1 MMVYKNY
8 LFESNNIYKKSIH
21 LEYATDLE
29 KKDKIHLNAY
39 SRYAL
44 SSLNPLLIFFFCLIA
59 LVTFSYSQYF
69 VEATSSIDNI
79 NQSALNSVNKS
90 KIGNIPAS
98 CNCVIFRMDDIQDY
112 WLNSVQNKVM
122 DVFLNHNQT
131 LSLGLIMHMVGNDS
145 KIVEKVKEG
154 LHKGLFELDIHGWN
168 HVDYTKLSEREQ
180 KDSLSKANEK
190 MQKVF
195 GRNSSIFITPL
206 SVFNNKTLNAMAD
219 LKINIL
225 SSDIPTETKF
235 DQNKSIF
242 IAQDKSH
249 DKLSNRLQI
258 INNTKIYHIPATVFF
273 KDFQKGQWVKTPID
287 EILKDITKN
296 IAKYGY
302 AVIVLHPQDFALF
315 TGKSGASVVTYI
327 NSIDRNEILD
337 LSKILDYLLSNNIKI
352 KGFGDIIK

>member
-1 MMVYKNY
+1 M
-8 LFESNNIYKKSIH
+8 
-21 LEYATDLE
+21 
-29 KKDKIHLNAY
+29 HLNDC

-44 SSLNPLLIFFFCLIA
+44 FSLNPLLIMFFCLIA
-59 LVTFSYSQYF
+59 LLTFSNSKYF
-69 VEATSSIDNI
+69 AEAISSINNI
-79 NQSALNSVNKS
+79 NQSAVKSVNKDN
-90 KIGNIPAS
+90 IGNIHDN

-145 KIVEKVKEG
+145 KIVEKVKKG
-154 LHKGLFELDIHGWN
+154 LHKGIFELDLHGWD
-168 HVDYTKLSEREQ
+168 HVDYTKLSEKEQ

-206 SVFNNKTLNAMAD
+206 SVFNKNTLNAMAG
-219 LKINIL
+219 LRMNIL

-242 IAQDKSH
+242 IAQDNSH
-249 DKLSNRLQI
+249 DKLSNGLQI

-315 TGKSGASVVTYI
+315 TGKSGSSEVSYI
-327 NSIDRNEILD
+327 NSIDRNEIFD
-337 LSKILDYLLSNNIKI
+337 LSKILDNLFSNNISI
-352 KGFGDIIK
+352 KGFGDVIKYH

>member
-1 MMVYKNY
+1 M
-8 LFESNNIYKKSIH
+8 
-21 LEYATDLE
+21 
-29 KKDKIHLNAY
+29 HLNDC

-44 SSLNPLLIFFFCLIA
+44 FSLNPLLIMFFCLIA
-59 LVTFSYSQYF
+59 LLTFSNSKYF
-69 VEATSSIDNI
+69 AEAISSINNI
-79 NQSALNSVNKS
+79 NQSAVKSVNKDN
-90 KIGNIPAS
+90 IGNIHDS

-145 KIVEKVKEG
+145 KIVEKVKKG
-154 LHKGLFELDIHGWN
+154 LHKGIFELDLHGWD
-168 HVDYTKLSEREQ
+168 HVDYTKLSEKEQ

-206 SVFNNKTLNAMAD
+206 SVFNKNTLNAMAD
-219 LKINIL
+219 LRINIL

-242 IAQDKSH
+242 IAQDNSH
-249 DKLSNRLQI
+249 DKLSNELQI

-315 TGKSGASVVTYI
+315 TGKSGSSEVSYI
-327 NSIDRNEILD
+327 NSIDRNEIFD
-337 LSKILDYLLSNNIKI
+337 LSKILDNLFSNNISI
-352 KGFGDIIK
+352 KGFGDVIKYH

>member
-1 MMVYKNY
+1 M
-8 LFESNNIYKKSIH
+8 
-21 LEYATDLE
+21 
-29 KKDKIHLNAY
+29 HLNDC

-44 SSLNPLLIFFFCLIA
+44 FSLNPLLIMFFCLIA
-59 LVTFSYSQYF
+59 LLIFSNSKYF
-69 VEATSSIDNI
+69 AEAISSINNI
-79 NQSALNSVNKS
+79 NQSAVKSVNKDN
-90 KIGNIPAS
+90 IGNIHDN

-145 KIVEKVKEG
+145 KIVEKVKKG
-154 LHKGLFELDIHGWN
+154 LHKGIFELDLHGWD
-168 HVDYTKLSEREQ
+168 HVDYTKLSEKEQ

-206 SVFNNKTLNAMAD
+206 SVFNKNTLNAMAG
-219 LKINIL
+219 LRINIL

-242 IAQDKSH
+242 IAQDNSY
-249 DKLSNRLQI
+249 DKLSNGLQI
-258 INNTKIYHIPATVFF
+258 INNTRIYHIPATVFF

-287 EILKDITKN
+287 EILKDTTKN

-315 TGKSGASVVTYI
+315 TGKSGASEVSYI
-327 NSIDRNEILD
+327 NSIDRNEIFD
-337 LSKILDYLLSNNIKI
+337 LSKILDNLFSNNISI
-352 KGFGDIIK
+352 KGFGDVIKYH